1 MEPDGCDAVNKHTSM
16 GSNLAVSPPCTL
28 VGQVRVL
35 GNFRR
40 PRRHTQK
47 ADAQELEGTG
57 IGVVLRVVSEIWRE
71 PLLGPVG
78 SAEAEC
84 EVGRGHLF
92 LAMAW
97 PLGCPEMGHGPRSG

>member
-1 MEPDGCDAVNKHTSM
+1 MEPDGCNAVNKHTSM
-16 GSNLAVSPPCTL
+16 GSNLAVSPCTL
-28 VGQVRVL
+28 VGQVWVL
-35 GNFRR
+35 GNLRR

-47 ADAQELEGTG
+47 ADTQELEGTG